1 MITLGTMDQERVI
14 SRVQN
19 TFQRVVEHVVFKK
32 MKRLQI
38 SLCLIL
44 KDLDASYIYELDI
57 VGNILLGTEVD
68 DGLDVEL
75 GEEREV
81 LLIGIP

>member
-1 MITLGTMDQERVI
+1 MITLGAVDQERVI

-19 TFQRVVEHVVFKK
+19 TLQRVVEHVVFKK

-44 KDLDASYIYELDI
+44 KDLDASCIYEFDI

-75 GEEREV
+75 GEEWEV